1 MLHEVER
8 EVGAYTSLAIS
19 LVGVT
24 LNCLVVA
31 VIGTETSLRQQPST
45 IIILCLATTDILY
58 CGVILPL
65 NTATLL
71 DCRWVLG
78 PRTNKRT
85 SR

>member
-31 VIGTETSLRQQPST
+31 VVGAEASLRQQPST
-45 IIILCLATTDILY
+45 IIILCLAATDILY

-65 NTATLL
+65 NAATLL
-71 DCRWVLG
+71 DCRWGLEG
-78 PRTNKRT
+78 RMNTQTN
-85 SR
+85 S